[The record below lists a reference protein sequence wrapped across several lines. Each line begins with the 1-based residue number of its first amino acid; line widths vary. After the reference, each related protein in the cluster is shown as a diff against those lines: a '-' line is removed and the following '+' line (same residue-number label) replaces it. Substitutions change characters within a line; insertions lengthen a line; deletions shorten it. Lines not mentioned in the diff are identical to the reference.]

1 MRLIMWPLCLRFYVI
16 AYRLEMFHLL
26 PANNAAETEVGG
38 SVYS

>member
-1 MRLIMWPLCLRFYVI
+1 
-16 AYRLEMFHLL
+16 MFHLL